1 MRRSL
6 FFRRLGAFLLW
17 VAAGYPFLL
26 LAMSVLHLLL
36 PQRTGL
42 LAITQIFAPYL
53 FLPLLLLLPLALVRS
68 ARALRISLALC
79 GLIFLLRFTPRL
91 IAPQVSDTPTGLR
104 LNVMTWNVEGGGQR
118 DEIHTALTA
127 KQADVVAL
135 QEVYWDWIQ
144 DDPILAGRYPYRFG
158 LPPRDAFS
166 GMLLL
171 SVYPIV
177 EQRVPD
183 FSPDLWRYPRLL
195 QARID
200 LGQGRNLQVI
210 AAHPSPAG
218 RRCSLPTCYD
228 SELRDRRIS
237 AIRALADP
245 ALQHGQ
251 PTLLMGDFN
260 LTEREPAYTDLA
272 RGLHDAYRQV
282 GIGAGSTWGPHGFL
296 RDRGIPL
303 LRIDYLF
310 SSPDLRP
317 LSAEVDCTSLSS
329 DHCILRGSFEL
340 REPQP

>member
-1 MRRSL
+1 LRRSR
-6 FFRRLGAFLLW
+6 FFRRLGGFLLW
-17 VAAGYPFLL
+17 VAAVYPSLL
-26 LAMSVLHLLL
+26 LILSVVHILL

-53 FLPLLLLLPLALVRS
+53 FLPLLLLLPLALIRS
-68 ARALRISLALC
+68 ARALRIALALC
-79 GLIFLLRFTPRL
+79 GLIFLLRFTPRP
-91 IAPQVSDTPTGLR
+91 IASTVSDAPTGLR
-104 LNVMTWNVEGGGQR
+104 LSVMTWNVEGGGQPDAIR
-118 DEIHTALTA
+118 AALTA
-127 KQADVVAL
+127 RQADVVAL
-135 QEVYWDWIQ
+135 EEVYWDWIQ
-144 DDPILAGRYPYRFG
+144 DDPTLTKLYPYRFG

-166 GMLLL
+166 GMILL

-177 EQRVPD
+177 EQGVPD
-183 FSPDLWRYPRLL
+183 ISPELWRYPRLL

-200 LGQGRNLQVI
+200 LGQDRSLQVI

-218 RRCSLPTCYD
+218 RKCSLPTCYD
-228 SELRDRRIS
+228 SELRDRRVS

-251 PTLLMGDFN
+251 PALLMGDFN
-260 LTEREPAYTDLA
+260 LTEREPAYADLS

-310 SSPDLRP
+310 SSPNLIP

-329 DHCILRGSFEL
+329 DHCILSGSFEL
-340 REPQP
+340 RQP